1 MWKRSVQDSCL
12 WEVEQVTQ
20 STLLLLAA
28 QQWKA
33 YYTEQLWPAYYFQS
47 STIHYWPSTYSSP
60 FSNAP
65 LIVQLLHYQYIY
77 KTRGWQ
83 VCFEPSF
90 LNVAFAFACLV
101 FYDCHKNRGICAF
114 DHPRLVFIVAKNFSG
129 MWIVMRS
136 GKGST
141 CKACKKIFWEKTW
154 RKLLTYN
161 SNQFKET
168 LFARFAQHFFLL
180 RGITLCTTSSERS
193 HVIPIMLA
201 IFSSWRKIP
210 MMDWHKGNV
219 TRKWL
224 PLDNTIIIILTKCS
238 AELLLQDK
246 KVDHSSKA
254 SFVLVNHARQRIPFM
269 RTPSRPGL
277 ASSTLLES
285 RVVDAAMVMRLME
298 FNGPLKSHEFP
309 FFDI

>member
-1 MWKRSVQDSCL
+1 M
-12 WEVEQVTQ
+12 
-20 STLLLLAA
+20 
-28 QQWKA
+28 
-33 YYTEQLWPAYYFQS
+33 
-47 STIHYWPSTYSSP
+47 
-60 FSNAP
+60 
-65 LIVQLLHYQYIY
+65 
-77 KTRGWQ
+77 
-83 VCFEPSF
+83 
-90 LNVAFAFACLV
+90 
-101 FYDCHKNRGICAF
+101 
-114 DHPRLVFIVAKNFSG
+114 
-129 MWIVMRS
+129 IVMRS

-141 CKACKKIFWEKTW
+141 CKNLQKDILGKKLEKIAN
-154 RKLLTYN
+154 LPSN
-161 SNQFKET
+161 SKKT
-168 LFARFAQHFFLL
+168 SWPDSHRLL

-277 ASSTLLES
+277 ASSTLLEWWMQ
-285 RVVDAAMVMRLME
+285 RWWC
-298 FNGPLKSHEFP
+298 G
-309 FFDI
+309 

>member
-1 MWKRSVQDSCL
+1 MCKIHACEKWNRWPKAHYYYLQLNNERL
-12 WEVEQVTQ
+12 T
-20 STLLLLAA
+20 TLNNYGLLTTS
-28 QQWKA
+28 KA
-33 YYTEQLWPAYYFQS
+33 LQFIIDPRHTVA
-47 STIHYWPSTYSSP
+47 P